1 MYVQL
6 FHLKFGRYGKN
17 SYLCTVDYPSMA
29 KFFLRTQKQEGTAT
43 LYITIQKRVP
53 KVSLRFVSTGIEVDI
68 QTWNRV
74 NRNIQSWSRYTATK
88 EGEELQRKMS
98 LVIQTIDSLFNEG
111 LIGGNEDKDVIE
123 DALRDISTVEAHRMK
138 SELQQIRKAE
148 EERRRQSIVHFYEYF
163 MEGITNGTIRHGDG
177 KRYKEG
183 TIYGWKTFGVLLH
196 EYCPDGATF
205 NDITKAFAD
214 GFHRFLEDK
223 GFMLLTVNNNIC
235 HFKRLC
241 NLAAE
246 EGINSNAVSLKVWKK
261 RTAKAEDKRAEIYL
275 TDVELD
281 ALYNMKLDSH
291 QSAIRDVFFI
301 GYLSGQR
308 FSDYSDYSIDNFK
321 KTEKGIDVIGL
332 IQKKTG
338 NYVEVPIWDVR
349 LTEIA
354 RKYAYVFPKLTN
366 LQLNHGIRDIMKAL
380 SESVPSLREK
390 FTTALSLPERKA
402 ELLYQ
407 RLCDKKASGAKWE
420 DLSEKRAYFRL
431 KKYATEHNGKPLWER
446 NSIGQVVRPKYELV
460 SSHTARRSSIT
471 NLYKTGLLS
480 YKEMMSISGHKDE
493 KVFEEY
499 IKVGVTEQAERVG
512 EKLIKAK
519 EIPMKKAE

>member
-1 MYVQL
+1 
-6 FHLKFGRYGKN
+6 
-17 SYLCTVDYPSMA
+17 MA

-68 QTWNRV
+68 QTWNRA
-74 NRNIQSWSRYTATK
+74 NKSIQSWSRYTATK
-88 EGEELQRKMS
+88 EGEELQKKMS
-98 LVIQTIDSLFNEG
+98 LVIQTIDSLFNDG

-138 SELQQIRKAE
+138 NELQEMRKSE
-148 EERRRQSIVHFYEYF
+148 NERRRKSIVHFYDYF
-163 MEGITNGTIRHGDG
+163 MEGITNGTIRYGDA
-177 KRYKEG
+177 KKYKEG
-183 TIYGWKTFGVLLH
+183 TIYGWKTFGMLLR
-196 EYCPDGATF
+196 EYCPEETTF
-205 NDITKAFAD
+205 DDVTKPFAD

-223 GFMLLTVNNNIC
+223 GFMLLTINNNIC

-246 EGINSNAVSLKVWKK
+246 EGINTNAVSLKVWKK
-261 RTAKAEDKRAEIYL
+261 RTARAEDKRAEIYL
-275 TDVELD
+275 TEQELD
-281 ALYNMKLDSH
+281 ALYCMELDAGK
-291 QSAIRDVFFI
+291 SAIRDVFFI

-321 KTEKGIDVIGL
+321 KTETGIDVIGL

-338 NYVEVPIWDVR
+338 NYVEVPIWDIR
-349 LTEIA
+349 LNEIA
-354 RKYAYVFPKLTN
+354 RKYGYVFPKLTN
-366 LQLNHGIRDIMKAL
+366 LQLNHGIRHIMKEL

-390 FTTALSLPERKA
+390 FTTVLSLPERKA

-407 RLCDKKASGAKWE
+407 QLSDKRASGAKW
-420 DLSEKRAYFRL
+420 DSLSEKRAYFRL
-431 KKYATEHNGKPLWER
+431 KKYATEHDGKPLWER
-446 NSIGQVVRPKYELV
+446 NSLGQVVRPKYELV

-471 NLYKTGLLS
+471 NLYKSGLLS
-480 YKEMMSISGHKDE
+480 TKEMMSISGHKDE

-499 IKVGVTEQAERVG
+499 IKVGVSEQAERVG
-512 EKLIKAK
+512 KKLMKAK
-519 EIPMKKAE
+519 EIPLKKAE

>member
-1 MYVQL
+1 
-6 FHLKFGRYGKN
+6 
-17 SYLCTVDYPSMA
+17 MA
-29 KFFLRTQKQEGTAT
+29 KFFLRTQKQDGTAT

-68 QTWNRV
+68 QTWNRA
-74 NRNIQSWSRYTATK
+74 NKSIQSWSRYIATK
-88 EGEELQRKMS
+88 EGEELQKKMS
-98 LVIQTIDSLFNEG
+98 LVTQTVDSLFNDG
-111 LIGGNEDKDVIE
+111 LIGGNEDKDIIE
-123 DALRDISTVEAHRMK
+123 DALRDIQTVEAHRLK
-138 SELQQIRKAE
+138 NELKEIRKAE
-148 EERRRQSIVHFYEYF
+148 EERRMQTVLYFYEYF
-163 MEGITNGTIRHGDG
+163 MEGITNGSIRHGDG
-177 KRYKEG
+177 KKYKEG

-196 EYCPDGATF
+196 EYCPPEITF

-223 GFMLLTVNNNIC
+223 GFMLLTINNNIC

-246 EGINSNAVSLKVWKK
+246 EGYNSNAVSLKVWKK
-261 RTAKAEDKRAEIYL
+261 RTARPEDKRAEIYL
-275 TDVELD
+275 NDNELD
-281 ALYNMKLDSH
+281 ALYNMELDSS

-321 KTEKGIDVIGL
+321 KTENGIDVIGL

-338 NYVEVPIWDVR
+338 NYVEVPIWDAR

-354 RKYAYVFPKLTN
+354 RKYGYVFPKLTN
-366 LQLNHGIRDIMKAL
+366 LQLNHGIRSVMKQL

-390 FTTALSLPERKA
+390 FTTVLSLPERKA

-407 RLCDKKASGAKWE
+407 QLCDKRASGAKWAN
-420 DLSEKRAYFRL
+420 LSEKRAYFRL
-431 KKYATEHNGKPLWER
+431 KKYATEHDGKPLWER
-446 NSIGQVVRPKYELV
+446 NSLGQVIRPKYELV

-480 YKEMMSISGHKDE
+480 YREMMSISGHKDE

-512 EKLIKAK
+512 EKLMKAK

>member
-1 MYVQL
+1 
-6 FHLKFGRYGKN
+6 
-17 SYLCTVDYPSMA
+17 MA

-68 QTWNRV
+68 QAWNRA
-74 NRNIQSWSRYTATK
+74 NKSIQSWSRYTATK
-88 EGEELQRKMS
+88 EGEELQRKMT
-98 LVIQTIDSLFNEG
+98 LVIQTVDSLFNDG
-111 LIGGNEDKDVIE
+111 LIGGNEDKEVIE
-123 DALRDISTVEAHRMK
+123 DALKDISTVEAHK
-138 SELQQIRKAE
+138 LKKEITAIRKAD
-148 EERRRQSIVHFYEYF
+148 EERRRRRILQFYEYF
-163 MEGITNGTIRHGDG
+163 MDGIINGTVRYGDG

-183 TIYGWKTFGVLLH
+183 TVFGWKTFGVLLK
-196 EYCPDGATF
+196 EYCPKEMTF
-205 NDITKAFAD
+205 DDITKAFAD
-214 GFHRFLEDK
+214 GFRHFLEDK

-235 HFKRLC
+235 HFKKLC

-246 EGINSNAVSLKVWKK
+246 EGINSNAVSLKVWKR
-261 RTAKAEDKRAEIYL
+261 RTVREEDKRAEIYL
-275 TDVELD
+275 TDQELD
-281 ALYNMKLDSH
+281 ALYSMELDAR

-338 NYVEVPIWDVR
+338 NYVEVPVWDIR

-354 RKYAYVFPKLTN
+354 RKYGYVFPKLTN
-366 LQLNHGIRDIMKAL
+366 WQLNIGIRGVMKAL
-380 SESVPSLREK
+380 SESVTSLQEK
-390 FTTALSLPERKA
+390 FTTVLSLPERKA
-402 ELLYQ
+402 ELLYE
-407 RLCDKKASGAKWE
+407 RLCEKKASGVKWA
-420 DLSEKRAYFRL
+420 DTSERRAYFRL

-446 NSIGQVVRPKYELV
+446 NSIGQVVKPKYELV

-480 YKEMMSISGHKDE
+480 VREMMSISGHKDE
-493 KVFEEY
+493 KVFDEY

-512 EKLIKAK
+512 EKL
-519 EIPMKKAE
+519 KKARAVPLKEAE

>member
-1 MYVQL
+1 
-6 FHLKFGRYGKN
+6 
-17 SYLCTVDYPSMA
+17 MA

-68 QTWNRV
+68 QTWNRA
-74 NRNIQSWSRYTATK
+74 NKNIQSWGRYTATK

-98 LVIQTIDSLFNEG
+98 LVIQTVDNLFNKG
-111 LIGGNEDKDVIE
+111 LIGGNEDKYVIE
-123 DALRDISTVEAHRMK
+123 DALRDISTVEAHRLQ
-138 SELQQIRKAE
+138 SELQEIRNAE
-148 EERRRQSIVHFYEYF
+148 EKQRRQSILRFYEYF

-183 TIYGWKTFGVLLH
+183 TIYAWKTFGVLLH
-196 EYCPDGATF
+196 EYCPESVTF

-214 GFHRFLEDK
+214 NFRRFLEDK

-275 TDVELD
+275 TETELD
-281 ALYNMKLDSH
+281 ALYNMDLDAH
-291 QSAIRDVFFI
+291 DSAIRDVFFI

-321 KTEKGIDVIGL
+321 KTEKGIEVIGL

-338 NYVEVPIWDVR
+338 NYVEIPIWDAR

-354 RKYAYVFPKLTN
+354 RKYGYVFPKLTN
-366 LQLNHGIRDIMKAL
+366 LQLNHGIRDILKVL
-380 SESVPSLREK
+380 SKSVPSLREK
-390 FTTALSLPERKA
+390 FVTALALSERKA

-407 RLCDKKASGAKWE
+407 QLCEKKASGIKW
-420 DLSEKRAYFRL
+420 DNLSEKRAFFRL

-471 NLYKTGLLS
+471 NLYKTGLLN
-480 YKEMMSISGHKDE
+480 YREMMSISGHKDE

-512 EKLIKAK
+512 EKLIKSK
-519 EIPMKKAE
+519 TKLLKAE

>member
-1 MYVQL
+1 MYNFV
-6 FHLKFGRYGKN
+6 GKN
-17 SYLCTVDYPSMA
+17 LDVSGKTVIFAALIYFNMA
-29 KFFLRTQKQEGTAT
+29 KFFLRTQKQEGAGT

-74 NRNIQSWSRYTATK
+74 NKSIQSWSRYMATK
-88 EGEELQRKMS
+88 EGEELQKKMS
-98 LVIQTIDSLFNEG
+98 LVVQTVESLFNDG
-111 LIGGNEDKDVIE
+111 LIGGNEDKGVIE
-123 DALRDISTVEAHRMK
+123 DALKDISTVEAQK
-138 SELQQIRKAE
+138 LKKEITAIRKAD
-148 EERRRQSIVHFYEYF
+148 EERRKRSVVQFYEYF
-163 MEGITNGTIRHGDG
+163 MDGIINGSVRYGDG
-177 KRYKEG
+177 KRYKEN
-183 TIYGWKTFGVLLH
+183 TIFGWKTFGVLLKG
-196 EYCPDGATF
+196 YCPKDMLF
-205 NDITKAFAD
+205 DDINKAFAD
-214 GFHRFLEDK
+214 GFSRYLEDK
-223 GFMLLTVNNNIC
+223 GFMLLTINNNIS

-246 EGINSNAVSLKVWKK
+246 EGVNSNAVSLNVWKK

-275 TDVELD
+275 TDHELD
-281 ALYNMKLDSH
+281 ALYDMELDAH
-291 QSAIRDVFFI
+291 QSEIRDVFFI

-321 KTEKGIDVIGL
+321 KTEKGTGVIGL
-332 IQKKTG
+332 FQKKTG
-338 NYVEVPIWDVR
+338 NYVEVPIWDNR
-349 LTEIA
+349 LTDIA
-354 RKYAYVFPKLTN
+354 LKYNYVFPKLTN
-366 LQLNHGIRDIMKAL
+366 LQLNHGIKDILKVL
-380 SESVPSLREK
+380 SDSVPSLREK
-390 FTTALSLPERKA
+390 FPTTLTLSERNA
-402 ELLYQ
+402 ETLFQ
-407 RLCDKKASGAKWE
+407 QLCDKKAAGAKWT

-480 YKEMMSISGHKDE
+480 VREMMSISGHKDE

-512 EKLIKAK
+512 EKLRRAK

>member
-1 MYVQL
+1 
-6 FHLKFGRYGKN
+6 
-17 SYLCTVDYPSMA
+17 MA
-29 KFFLRTQKQEGTAT
+29 KFFLRTPKQEGTAT

-53 KVSLRFVSTGIEVDI
+53 KVSLRFVSTGIVVDI
-68 QTWNRV
+68 QTWNRA
-74 NRNIQSWSRYTATK
+74 NKSIQSWNRFIATK

-98 LVIQTIDSLFNEG
+98 LVVQTVDSLFNDG

-138 SELQQIRKAE
+138 SELKEIRKAE
-148 EERRRQSIVHFYEYF
+148 EEHRKQSIVCFYDYF
-163 MEGITNGTIRHGDG
+163 MEGITNGSIRHGDS

-183 TIYGWKTFGVLLH
+183 TIVGWKTFGVLLH
-196 EYCPDGATF
+196 EYCRESVTF
-205 NDITKAFAD
+205 NDITKKFAD
-214 GFHRFLEDK
+214 GFYRFLEDK
-223 GFMLLTVNNNIC
+223 GFMLLTINNNIC
-235 HFKRLC
+235 HFKKLC

-275 TDVELD
+275 TDTELD
-281 ALYNMKLDSH
+281 ALYNMELDAH
-291 QSAIRDVFFI
+291 ESAIRDVFFI

-332 IQKKTG
+332 TQKKTG
-338 NYVEVPIWDVR
+338 NYVEVPIWDAR
-349 LTEIA
+349 LMEIA
-354 RKYAYVFPKLTN
+354 RKYNYVFPKLTN
-366 LQLNHGIRDIMKAL
+366 LQLNHGIKAILKVL
-380 SESVPSLREK
+380 SQSVPSLCEK
-390 FTTALSLPERKA
+390 FATALTLSERNA
-402 ELLYQ
+402 EALYQ
-407 RLCDKKASGAKWE
+407 ELCEKKATGAKWT

-431 KKYATEHNGKPLWER
+431 KKYATEHNGNPLWER

-512 EKLIKAK
+512 EKLRRAK
-519 EIPMKKAE
+519 EIPMKKAPI

>member
-1 MYVQL
+1 
-6 FHLKFGRYGKN
+6 
-17 SYLCTVDYPSMA
+17 MA

-98 LVIQTIDSLFNEG
+98 LVIQTVDSLFNEG

-148 EERRRQSIVHFYEYF
+148 EERRTQSIVHFYEYF

>member
-1 MYVQL
+1 
-6 FHLKFGRYGKN
+6 
-17 SYLCTVDYPSMA
+17 MA

-68 QTWNRV
+68 QTWNRANKNV
-74 NRNIQSWSRYTATK
+74 QSWGRFVATRD
-88 EGEELQRKMS
+88 GEELQRKMT
-98 LVIQTIDSLFNEG
+98 LVNQTVDSLFNDG
-111 LIGGNEDKDVIE
+111 LIGGNEDKAVIE
-123 DALRDISTVEAHRMK
+123 NALKDISTVEAHKMK
-138 SELQQIRKAE
+138 KEIKAIRKAD
-148 EERRRQSIVHFYEYF
+148 EERKKRGIVHFYKYF
-163 MEGITNGTIRHGDG
+163 MDGIQNGSVRHGDG
-177 KRYKEG
+177 KRYKES
-183 TIYGWKTFGVLLH
+183 TIFGWKSFGTLLEEFCPEEMTFEDV
-196 EYCPDGATF
+196 
-205 NDITKAFAD
+205 TKAFAD
-214 GFHRFLEDK
+214 DFRRFLEDK
-223 GFMLLTVNNNIC
+223 GFMLLTINTNIC
-235 HFKRLC
+235 HFKKLC

-275 TDVELD
+275 TDRELD
-281 ALYNMKLDSH
+281 ALYEMELDAH
-291 QSAIRDVFFI
+291 QSEIRDVFFI

-321 KTEKGIDVIGL
+321 KTEKGINVIGL

-338 NYVEVPIWDVR
+338 NYVEVPIWDAR
-349 LTEIA
+349 LIEIA
-354 RKYAYVFPKLTN
+354 KRYDYVFPKLTN
-366 LQLNHGIRDIMKAL
+366 LQLNHGIKDIMKAL
-380 SESVPSLREK
+380 SETVPSLREK
-390 FTTALSLPERKA
+390 FTTALTLAERNA
-402 ELLYQ
+402 ETYYQ
-407 RLCDKKASGAKWE
+407 QLCEKRATGAKWA

-446 NSIGQVVRPKYELV
+446 NSIGQVVKPKYELV

-480 YKEMMSISGHKDE
+480 VREMMSISGHKDE

-512 EKLIKAK
+512 EKLMRAK
-519 EIPMKKAE
+519 EVPLKKAE

>member
-1 MYVQL
+1 
-6 FHLKFGRYGKN
+6 
-17 SYLCTVDYPSMA
+17 MA

-43 LYITIQKRVP
+43 LYITIQKRFP
-53 KVSLRFVSTGIEVDI
+53 KVSLRFVPTGIEVDI
-68 QTWNRV
+68 QTWNRA
-74 NRNIQSWSRYTATK
+74 NKSIQSWNRFAATK
-88 EGEELQRKMS
+88 EGEELQRRMS
-98 LVIQTIDSLFNEG
+98 LVIQTIDTLFSRG

-123 DALRDISTVEAHRMK
+123 DALRDISTVEAHRVQ
-138 SELQQIRKAE
+138 SELQEIRKAE
-148 EERRRQSIVHFYEYF
+148 EMRRRKSIIHFYEYF

-177 KRYKEG
+177 KKYKES
-183 TIYGWKTFGVLLH
+183 TIYGWKTFGMLLH
-196 EYCPDGATF
+196 EYCPAEMTF
-205 NDITKAFAD
+205 DEITKQFAE

-223 GFMLLTVNNNIC
+223 GFMLLTINNNIC

-261 RTAKAEDKRAEIYL
+261 RTAKPEDKRAEIYL
-275 TDVELD
+275 TDGELD
-281 ALYNMKLDSH
+281 ALYQMELDAGK
-291 QSAIRDVFFI
+291 SAIRDVFFI

-338 NYVEVPIWDVR
+338 NYVEVPIWDIR

-354 RKYAYVFPKLTN
+354 RKYGYVFPKLTN
-366 LQLNHGIRDIMKAL
+366 LQLNHGIRNIMKEL

-390 FTTALSLPERKA
+390 FPTVLSLPERKA
-402 ELLYQ
+402 EQLYQ
-407 RLCDKKASGAKWE
+407 QLSEKRASGAKWT

-431 KKYATEHNGKPLWER
+431 KKYATEHNGSPLWER
-446 NSIGQVVRPKYELV
+446 NSLGQVVRPKYELV

-499 IKVGVTEQAERVG
+499 IKVGVSEQAERVG
-512 EKLIKAK
+512 EKLIKGK
-519 EIPMKKAE
+519 VIPLKKDA